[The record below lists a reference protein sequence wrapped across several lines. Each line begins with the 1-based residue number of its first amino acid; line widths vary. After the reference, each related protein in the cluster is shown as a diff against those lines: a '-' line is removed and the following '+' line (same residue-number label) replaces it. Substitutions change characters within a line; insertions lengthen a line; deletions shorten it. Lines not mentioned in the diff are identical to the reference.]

1 MKKIFVS
8 VGLVA
13 VGAAGLQSANAQ
25 SMDASASPKIWNA
38 SATLRGF
45 YDDNYTYSHNKSSSF
60 GFQVNPSISANLA
73 LQQTDI
79 GIRYTYG
86 MYYYQ
91 KREDIGQNPIDHTH
105 QADLW
110 VDHAFNARWK
120 ANVTDSLAIG
130 QDPKLLDGSGAVT
143 RSGGNNLANRARVA
157 VDTDWTPQFS
167 TEIHYGNNLYIFSKN
182 SYGDGVSAAA
192 LLNRIEQDGGIDF
205 QWHFQPETMGFV
217 GYDFTAV
224 RYNGDAP
231 IVASGY
237 PYVSADRDHN
247 SHYAYVGIQH
257 QFTPSLKGMARGGVV
272 DTDNYN
278 DPVSPSTSLAP
289 YADVNL
295 TYTYLP
301 GSYLQAGFTQNI
313 NSTDV
318 AFQNGG
324 NGGLTLYQQSSTFYA
339 DINHQFTPK
348 LTGSV
353 NSQYQYSS
361 YKGGGGNGSGDNY
374 VSVDLNL
381 NYQID
386 THLSANA
393 GYNFGDLSS
402 DISGRGY
409 TRNMVYIGL
418 GANY

>member
-1 MKKIFVS
+1 
-8 VGLVA
+8 
-13 VGAAGLQSANAQ
+13 
-25 SMDASASPKIWNA
+25 
-38 SATLRGF
+38 
-45 YDDNYTYSHNKSSSF
+45 
-60 GFQVNPSISANLA
+60 
-73 LQQTDI
+73 
-79 GIRYTYG
+79 
-86 MYYYQ
+86 
-91 KREDIGQNPIDHTH
+91 
-105 QADLW
+105 
-110 VDHAFNARWK
+110 
-120 ANVTDSLAIG
+120 
-130 QDPKLLDGSGAVT
+130 
-143 RSGGNNLANRARVA
+143 
-157 VDTDWTPQFS
+157 
-167 TEIHYGNNLYIFSKN
+167 
-182 SYGDGVSAAA
+182 
-192 LLNRIEQDGGIDF
+192 
-205 QWHFQPETMGFV
+205 
-217 GYDFTAV
+217 
-224 RYNGDAP
+224 
-231 IVASGY
+231 
-237 PYVSADRDHN
+237 
-247 SHYAYVGIQH
+247 
-257 QFTPSLKGMARGGVV
+257 MARGGVV